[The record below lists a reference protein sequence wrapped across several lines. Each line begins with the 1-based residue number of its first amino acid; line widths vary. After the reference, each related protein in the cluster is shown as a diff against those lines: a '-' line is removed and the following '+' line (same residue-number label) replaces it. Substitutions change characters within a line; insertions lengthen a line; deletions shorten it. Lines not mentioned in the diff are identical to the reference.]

1 MSLSLADLIH
11 QGGVF
16 MIPLLLGSVVAVA
29 VSFERLVYFLRLE
42 AGMEPFRHRIVD
54 MVRAGQ
60 RKEAMEM
67 LRGRRG
73 PVPQVAL
80 AGLEKWEHGA
90 DAMEAAM
97 ASRARRDGPPLQRYF
112 PILET
117 TITASPLIGLLGTIT
132 GMMGTFRVVAQ
143 KLAHDPGADTTGIT
157 AGIGEALVAT
167 ATGILVAVVALL
179 AHSMFQTWADTQM
192 DRTEAMAGDL
202 LALRQDLATRG

>member
-1 MSLSLADLIH
+1 MNLSLSELIH

-29 VSFERLVYFLRLE
+29 ISLERLVYFLRLDGG
-42 AGMEPFRHRIVD
+42 AEPFRQDILD
-54 MVRAGQ
+54 MVRGG
-60 RKEAMEM
+60 RRREAMEL
-67 LRGRRG
+67 LRTRRG

-80 AGLEKWEHGA
+80 AGLDKWEHGA
-90 DAMEAAM
+90 EAMEAAM

-132 GMMGTFRVVAQ
+132 GMMSTFRVVAQ
-143 KLAHDPGADTTGIT
+143 KLAHDPGADTTSIT
-157 AGIGEALVAT
+157 AGIGEALIAT
-167 ATGILVAVVALL
+167 ATGILVAVLALL

-202 LALRQDLATRG
+202 LALRQELAGRP